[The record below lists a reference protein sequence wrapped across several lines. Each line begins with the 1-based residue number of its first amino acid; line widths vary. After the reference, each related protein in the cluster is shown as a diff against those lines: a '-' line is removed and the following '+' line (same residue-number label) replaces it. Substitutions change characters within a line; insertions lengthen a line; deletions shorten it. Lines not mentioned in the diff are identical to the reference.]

1 MLRDS
6 WHVLYSSDS
15 YAVCNKVLRSPR
27 WSQQREACHFFATKL
42 DWARDAMKLL
52 LGVCVLLSCFSVQI
66 VSSKTRKYYIA
77 AVEKEWDYAPSGYN
91 KVKGIKLEEDR

>member
-1 MLRDS
+1 
-6 WHVLYSSDS
+6 
-15 YAVCNKVLRSPR
+15 
-27 WSQQREACHFFATKL
+27 
-42 DWARDAMKLL
+42 MKLL
-52 LGVCVLLSCFSVQI
+52 LGVCLLLSCFSVQI